1 MSVEA
6 TVDSMDRN
14 ILELLQ
20 EKLPGAETAR
30 TMVVAGSG
38 LGGFV
43 ESIKSR
49 AEISYADIPG
59 VGGSTVA
66 GHAGKLIFAG
76 IGSDDV
82 PALVMAGRRHIY
94 EGLSAEEAVRLPQL
108 VMAAFPN
115 IESLIIS
122 NAAGGMN
129 PAFAVGNL
137 MLITDHINWMNRHP
151 LHGAK
156 QSAHPGGFTGYT
168 GPVFDPGLRALA
180 YDTARELKIGLR
192 EGTYIAMMGP
202 SYETRAEI
210 AMIRHLFAADAVGM
224 STVPESIAAAAAGR
238 RVLGISFISN
248 MLVEALPTTHAEVV
262 ANAVLVEESFG
273 RLVTALVEKLHAQG

>member
-1 MSVEA
+1 MSVDVA
-6 TVDSMDRN
+6 AGAIDGKV
-14 ILELLQ
+14 LEQLR
-20 EKLPGAETAR
+20 EKVPGADSAR
-30 TMVVAGSG
+30 TLVIAGSG

-43 ESIKSR
+43 KSIKPR
-49 AEISYADIPG
+49 AEVSYADIPG

-76 IGSDDV
+76 IGQDDT

-115 IESLIIS
+115 VESLIVS

-129 PAFAVGNL
+129 PQFEVGNL
-137 MLITDHINWMNRHP
+137 MLIADHINWMNRHP
-151 LHGAK
+151 LHGATQK
-156 QSAHPGGFTGYT
+156 PEACDIPGFSGS
-168 GPVFDPGLRALA
+168 VFDPELRTLA
-180 YDTARELKIGLR
+180 YDTARELGILLR

-202 SYETRAEI
+202 SYETRAEVS
-210 AMIRHLFAADAVGM
+210 MIRHLFGADAVGM

-262 ANAVLVEESFG
+262 ANAALVEENFS
-273 RLVTALVEKLHAQG
+273 RLVTALVEKLHAQQ